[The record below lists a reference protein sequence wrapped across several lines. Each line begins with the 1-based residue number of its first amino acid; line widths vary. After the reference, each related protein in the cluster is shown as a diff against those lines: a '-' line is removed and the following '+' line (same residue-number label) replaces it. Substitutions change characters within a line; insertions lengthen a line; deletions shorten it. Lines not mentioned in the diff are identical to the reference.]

1 MESKLWELSDEILK
15 LEEAICLVQEEESL
29 LDTER
34 EARIQAL
41 FEKFLHVEGD
51 FEEKALAVA
60 NYIRY
65 QEALAEARK
74 QEYRRLRALAE
85 QAEGTAER
93 LRSYLTREL
102 LKAGKT
108 KIEGVNGRVSLRR
121 KPPRVILNCEPS
133 ELPSRFVKIIHEPR
147 LAEIKNWLKNSNLE
161 VDWASFS
168 ESEEFTI
175 QLK

>member
-1 MESKLWELSDEILK
+1 MESKLWELSDEILN
-15 LEEAICLVQEEESL
+15 LEEAICLVQDEETLS
-29 LDTER
+29 DTER
-34 EARIQAL
+34 EARIAAL
-41 FEKFLHVEGD
+41 FDKFLQAEGN

-60 NYIRY
+60 SYIKH
-65 QEALAEARK
+65 QEALAEARR

-85 QAEGTAER
+85 QAEASADKMRE
-93 LRSYLTREL
+93 YLSREL
-102 LKAGKT
+102 LKTGKT
-108 KIEGVNGRVSLRR
+108 KIEGATGRISLRK
-121 KPPRVILNCEPS
+121 KPPRLILNCEPS